1 MTSFED
7 ALAAQ
12 KSSGWQK
19 DSLLVVKPES
29 LQFTTDTSLKS
40 RALGFAQL
48 LLQDTGLDKTKKR
61 SSPSKS
67 KNDNAYV
74 EETERNGLNTEDQ
87 ELEQK
92 KGLSEEEATGSEN
105 THKDDF
111 EELDVSQSSEQQ
123 KIQRILRQRQ
133 PKTMKQALKKHLS
146 SQHFLRRIWIKRY
159 LMPAER

>member
-48 LLQDTGLDKTKKR
+48 LLQGTGLDKTKKR
-61 SSPSKS
+61 SSPSKP

-74 EETERNGLNTEDQ
+74 EETREWAGHRGSRVGT
-87 ELEQK
+87 

-123 KIQRILRQRQ
+123 KNPRMFRQRQ
-133 PKTMKQALKKHLS
+133 PKTMKASFEKTFIEPTF
-146 SQHFLRRIWIKRY
+146 SQEDLD
-159 LMPAER
+159 

>member
-61 SSPSKS
+61 SSQNSC
-67 KNDNAYV
+67 
-74 EETERNGLNTEDQ
+74 
-87 ELEQK
+87 
-92 KGLSEEEATGSEN
+92 
-105 THKDDF
+105 
-111 EELDVSQSSEQQ
+111 
-123 KIQRILRQRQ
+123 
-133 PKTMKQALKKHLS
+133 
-146 SQHFLRRIWIKRY
+146 
-159 LMPAER
+159 